1 MKKENE
7 AGDDGA
13 GIRARGSSPARRP
26 RRLHAI
32 RGATTVERDDAAL
45 ILSATRGLL
54 LEMVERNAIT
64 VDDIV
69 SAVFTLTP
77 DLHSQFPAIAARE
90 LGWTDVALLCTMEIP
105 VPGALE
111 RTIRVM
117 LHVEFEEPRSAVAH
131 VYLGATASLRPDR
144 SASVPNA

>member
-1 MKKENE
+1 MSATE
-7 AGDDGA
+7 DG
-13 GIRARGSSPARRP
+13 RAESSARTTRRP

-32 RGATTVERDDAAL
+32 RGATTVERDDETL
-45 ILSATRGLL
+45 ILAATRELLREIVARNGL
-54 LEMVERNAIT
+54 VT
-64 VDDIV
+64 DDIV

-77 DLHSQFPAIAARE
+77 DLHTQFPAIAARAIGLTE
-90 LGWTDVALLCTMEIP
+90 VALLCKMEIP

-117 LHVEFEEPRSAVAH
+117 LHVEFAEPRASVSH

-144 SASVPNA
+144 SSSVPNA

>member
-1 MKKENE
+1 MSSS
-7 AGDDGA
+7 AGDEG
-13 GIRARGSSPARRP
+13 RSSARRSPRARRP

-32 RGATTVERDDAAL
+32 RGATTVERDDATL
-45 ILSATRGLL
+45 ILAATRDLL
-54 LEMVERNAIT
+54 REIVSRNTLVI
-64 VDDIV
+64 DDIV

-77 DLHSQFPAIAARE
+77 DLYTQFPAIAARE

-117 LHVEFEEPRSAVAH
+117 LHVEFEEPRDSVAH

>member
-1 MKKENE
+1 MS
-7 AGDDGA
+7 ASRDRQHA
-13 GIRARGSSPARRP
+13 AAARPARRA

-45 ILSATRGLL
+45 ILAATRELLDEIVARNGL
-54 LEMVERNAIT
+54 V

-77 DLHSQFPAIAARE
+77 DLYTQFPAIAARE
-90 LGWTDVALLCTMEIP
+90 IGWTDVALLCTMEIP
-105 VPGALE
+105 VPGALA

-117 LHVEFEEPRSAVAH
+117 LHVEFEEPRASVAH
-131 VYLGATASLRPDR
+131 VYLGATAALRPDR
-144 SASVPNA
+144 SPSVPNA

>member
-1 MKKENE
+1 MSATGRE
-7 AGDDGA
+7 ASEG
-13 GIRARGSSPARRP
+13 RAAANRRP

-45 ILSATRGLL
+45 ILAATRELL
-54 LEMVERNAIT
+54 TEIVARNRLT

-77 DLHSQFPAIAARE
+77 DLYTQFPAIAARE

-117 LHVEFEEPRSAVAH
+117 LHVEFEQPRAQVSH
-131 VYLGATASLRPDR
+131 VYLGATAALRPDR
-144 SASVPNA
+144 GPAVPNA

>member
-1 MKKENE
+1 MSATNDGRDK
-7 AGDDGA
+7 AGTH
-13 GIRARGSSPARRP
+13 PARRP

-32 RGATTVERDDAAL
+32 RGATTVERDDPAL
-45 ILSATRGLL
+45 ILAATRELLREIVTRNGL
-54 LEMVERNAIT
+54 AI
-64 VDDIV
+64 DDIV

-77 DLHSQFPAIAARE
+77 DLHTQFPAIAARE
-90 LGWTDVALLCTMEIP
+90 IGWTDVALLCTMEIP

-117 LHVEFEEPRSAVAH
+117 LHVELEEPRASVTH

-144 SASVPNA
+144 SPSVPNA

>member
-1 MKKENE
+1 MSAAKS
-7 AGDDGA
+7 GRVDGQA
-13 GIRARGSSPARRP
+13 QATRRP

-32 RGATTVERDDAAL
+32 RGATTVERDEAAL
-45 ILSATRGLL
+45 ILAATRELL
-54 LEMVERNAIT
+54 TEIVARNHLT

-77 DLHSQFPAIAARE
+77 DLHTQFPAIAARE
-90 LGWTDVALLCTMEIP
+90 MGWTDVALLCTMELP

-117 LHVEFEEPRSAVAH
+117 LHVEFEEPRASVSH
-131 VYLGATASLRPDR
+131 VYLGATAALRPDR
-144 SASVPNA
+144 SSSVPNA